1 MTGLVQQ
8 FEREATDAGC
18 EVRRVAAAE
27 FAGELSGLLEPP
39 AVGAPLPFDD
49 ISLSE
54 NVTTDP
60 TPAELESAET
70 GITPARFGIGDYGSV
85 AIESTP
91 ASEEAAS
98 LWPGHHVAVLA
109 ESDLVADM
117 PAGIERVGEIAR
129 AGGDVVLATGPSATA
144 DMGELVLGAHGPRN
158 VSVVLL
164 EDR

>member
-8 FEREATDAGC
+8 FDSEATDAGC
-18 EVRRVAAAE
+18 EVRRAAVEDFAE
-27 FAGELSGLLEPP
+27 EIADLLEPP
-39 AVGAPLPFDD
+39 AVGAPLPFDGV
-49 ISLSE
+49 SLPE
-54 NVTTDP
+54 RATTDP

-70 GITPARFGIGDYGSV
+70 GITPARFAVADYGSV

-91 ASEEAAS
+91 AGDEQVS

-144 DMGELVLGAHGPRN
+144 DMGELVLGAHGPRS